1 MKTLTIATALCFAL
15 ALPFANASKSHDEG
29 HEKSHKHSHNKHHG
43 KHENKRHNRKHDKHD
58 KHDKHFSKRTKAE
71 AFGLQLLEDINP
83 DPRIVEINLEA
94 REDYVELIPGVPS
107 KVYTYNGSVPGPL
120 IRGTVGDTLIIH
132 FTNNLTEPT
141 TIHWHGLRLPADMDG
156 SSVAQNPLQPGESF
170 TYKYELKEA
179 SLFWYHPHVRSNE
192 QVEKGLAGALLVS
205 EKKHDLDK
213 RIRKVKQKILILDD
227 VLLDADGQIEEA
239 FVGTQ
244 EEVLLKKING
254 RTGNTLLVNGR
265 EMPTMHVKSGEPIRW
280 RMVNIANTRFMR
292 VSVPGHKL
300 TRIGGD
306 GGLLETP
313 IKDMDDVFLVPGQ
326 RADVM
331 FVPKGK
337 PGSELIVYWKDTK
350 RGRHSINIMDNGMVM
365 MGHDEL
371 DGNYPDI
378 PLMRIVFKKGHKHA
392 KKLKLPHKLRT
403 IEPIDV
409 AGAAETTLKFGH
421 SMPKAD
427 GSIKFLING
436 KTFRD
441 VTTHDAPDAQV
452 GETQV
457 WNLVNM
463 TGGDHPFHLHGFFF
477 QVMET
482 IYKDPAGNV
491 LKVVPAPP
499 LENVDMV
506 NLPARNGPRG
516 SVTITKIAINFSP
529 AEGLTAADIAANGGT
544 SVIENAD
551 LEMGQ
556 RGRAG
561 GWQFHCHILEHADT
575 GMMSFVEVFE

>member
-1 MKTLTIATALCFAL
+1 MKALIIATSLCLAL
-15 ALPFANASKSHDEG
+15 ALPLANAGKSHDRN
-29 HEKSHKHSHNKHHG
+29 HEKRHQQEHHKPHYDKHH
-43 KHENKRHNRKHDKHD
+43 NKRHHKR
-58 KHDKHFSKRTKAE
+58 HDKHFSKRTKAE

-83 DPRIVEINLEA
+83 DPHIVEINLEA
-94 REDYVELIPGVPS
+94 RVDYVEMIPGIPS
-107 KVYTYNGSVPGPL
+107 KVYSYNGTVPGPL

-132 FTNNLTEPT
+132 FTNNLPEPT

-156 SSVAQNPLQPGESF
+156 ASVAQNPLQPGETF

-205 EKKHDLDK
+205 EKKRDINKH
-213 RIRKVKQKILILDD
+213 IRKTKQRILVIDD
-227 VLLDADGQIEEA
+227 VLLDENGQVEEA
-239 FVGTQ
+239 FTGTPK
-244 EEVLLKKING
+244 EVLLKKING

-265 EMPTMHVKSGEPIRW
+265 QMPTMRVKSGEPIRW

-292 VSVPGHKL
+292 VAVPGHKL

-326 RADVM
+326 RADIM
-331 FVPKGK
+331 FIPKGK
-337 PGSELIVYWKDTK
+337 PGTELIVYWKDTK
-350 RGRHSINIMDNGMVM
+350 RGRHSIDIMDNGMVM
-365 MGHDEL
+365 MGDDEM

-378 PLMRIVFKKGHKHA
+378 PLMRLVFKKGHKHA
-392 KKLKLPHKLRT
+392 KKLKLPKYLRT
-403 IEPIDV
+403 IEPIDI

-421 SMPKAD
+421 SMPMAN
-427 GSIKFLING
+427 GMIKFLING
-436 KTFRD
+436 KTANE

-477 QVMET
+477 QVLET
-482 IYKDPAGNV
+482 IYKDKDGNV
-491 LKVVPAPP
+491 LEVVPAPQ

-506 NLPARNGPRG
+506 NLPARNGPMG
-516 SVTITKIAINFSP
+516 AMSIVKIAIDFSP
-529 AEGLTAADIAANGGT
+529 AEGLTGADIEANGGMA
-544 SVIENAD
+544 VIENAD
-551 LEMGQ
+551 LSIGK
-556 RGRAG
+556 RGRSG

-575 GMMSFVEVFE
+575 GMMSFVEVFQ